1 MLFKILYRNLL
12 LIICGLIFSASSQA
26 TLNVFACEP
35 EWAALAKVLGGDRL
49 NIYSATTSMQDPH
62 YIQARPSL
70 IAKARQADLLI
81 CTGAGLEAGWLPL
94 LIRKAANPKIQPGN
108 HGHFFA
114 ADFVN
119 KLDIP
124 KNLDRSHGDVHGEG
138 NPHVHT
144 SPENILT
151 IAAELNK
158 RLIKI
163 DAVNQ
168 DYYQKNF
175 NDFEKHWLLS
185 IQKWRQQ
192 TAVLK
197 GAEIITHHKYWVYL
211 NDWTG
216 MHLLTTLEPVPGV
229 APSSSHLARIKK
241 QVADTDVKMIIHVA
255 YVNDRAAN
263 WLSEHTDVPVV
274 ALAATVDFQNG
285 ESLTVWFDGVVE
297 KLVANIK

>member
-1 MLFKILYRNLL
+1 MLSKIICRNLL
-12 LIICGLIFSASSQA
+12 LIICGLIFSAGSQA

-35 EWAALAKVLGGDRL
+35 EWAALANELGKDKL
-49 NIYSATTSMQDPH
+49 NIYAATTSMQDPH

-70 IAKARQADLLI
+70 IAKTRQADLLI

-114 ADFVN
+114 ADFVS

-124 KNLDRSHGDVHGEG
+124 KNLDRSHGHVHGEG

-144 SPENILT
+144 SPENILA
-151 IAAELNK
+151 IAVELNK

-163 DAVNQ
+163 DAANQ
-168 DYYQKNF
+168 DFYQKNF
-175 NDFEKHWLLS
+175 TAFEKRWQQS
-185 IQKWRQQ
+185 IKNWQQ
-192 TAVLK
+192 Q
-197 GAEIITHHKYWVYL
+197 AEILQGVKIVSHHKYWSYL

-216 MHLLTTLEPVPGV
+216 MNLMATLELVPGV
-229 APSSSHLARIKK
+229 SPSSTHLASLKK
-241 QVADTDVKMIIHVA
+241 RMAENDVKMIIHVA
-255 YVNDRAAN
+255 YVNNRAAT
-263 WLSEHTDVPVV
+263 WLSEHSGVPVL

-285 ESLTVWFDGVVE
+285 ESLTAWFDDVID
-297 KLVANIK
+297 KLVTVVK